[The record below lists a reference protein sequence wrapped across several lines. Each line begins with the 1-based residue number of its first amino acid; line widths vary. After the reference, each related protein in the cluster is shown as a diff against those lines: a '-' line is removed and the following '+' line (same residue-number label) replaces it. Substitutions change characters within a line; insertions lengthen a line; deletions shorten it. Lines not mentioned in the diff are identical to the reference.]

1 MKLKQLLSAMMLAS
15 LFASCISTIEIDTVP
30 VNKILVVGS
39 LISPDTVFWC
49 NVSKVY
55 AVNDSNN
62 HYIDNATVKIFDN
75 TSNALVC
82 ELNYDSAGIYRAA
95 NVYPEEGKE
104 YRLEVSS
111 DGFPSVTGVTQ
122 VPPRQEAESVSIIE
136 EAGFEA
142 LLNDDYSELRWTIND
157 KFETP
162 NYYEVLFSG
171 FRSSNTDWLMNGNGI
186 LNDSVYNIEDANYF
200 SQYTIVDAVLNAEN
214 LMQYNPSTL
223 VFSDN
228 LFNMQQHSFVARCGL
243 LSATSYAFQLFALN
257 TDLYKFRTTLMQHLY
272 ERGAKGISR
281 FDDLAGLDFSSKAI
295 DVFSNLTG
303 GYGIFA
309 AYNRQILFTKL
320 VTVKKVAGGNEYFM
334 QVSDCDTL
342 ADGRILT
349 FIDQTTNPYEN

>member
-1 MKLKQLLSAMMLAS
+1 MLIF

-75 TSNALVC
+75 ASNALVC
-82 ELNYDSAGIYRAA
+82 ELNYDSAGVYRAA
-95 NVYPEEGKE
+95 NAYPEEGKE

-142 LLNDDYSELRWTIND
+142 LLNGDYSELRWTIND

-162 NYYEVLFSG
+162 NYYEVLFSS
-171 FRSSNTDWLMNGNGI
+171 FSSSNFDLLMKWDHNEEI
-186 LNDSVYNIEDANYF
+186 FLDDSVYNIEDAKLF

-228 LFNMQQHSFVARCGL
+228 LFDLQQHSFVARCDMLGGD
-243 LSATSYAFQLFALN
+243 AYAFQLFTLN
-257 TDLYKFRTTLMQHLY
+257 ADLYKFRTTLMQHLY

-309 AYNRQILFTKL
+309 GYSRQILFTKL